1 MLAFIDQIEYNFL
14 RFQRIT
20 EMHEVL
26 MRTPPPFNVLFVL
39 WDLLVFGCRGLC
51 NLRRKKGFEMRPHTR
66 SLHDTAEGQ
75 QHRLVDLYMDAEDAA
90 QNASVDGLLNACRE
104 LLLEERANA
113 TSRFLKLVGLNGEMN
128 HMLSKVCA
136 ALPQIVP
143 KSSGVKQETIITAPA
158 LAPAASQADTYLE
171 PAPSIAGQPAPFTHD
186 DGIVQPH
193 ASDTLVQSELLE
205 SKVIDKVVARPPA
218 LQVHQRE
225 EALENPLDVT
235 IGPLSTGGT
244 SRSPAPAPTLRGPR
258 SARKKKS
265 EFNSIVQ
272 L

>member
-113 TSRFLKLVGLNGEMN
+113 TSRFFEARWFEWRNESYAQQGLQHYLKSCRRAVASSKKRSSQHL
-128 HMLSKVCA
+128 LSLRLHLRRILTWN
-136 ALPQIVP
+136 LPLP
-143 KSSGVKQETIITAPA
+143 
-158 LAPAASQADTYLE
+158 
-171 PAPSIAGQPAPFTHD
+171 
-186 DGIVQPH
+186 
-193 ASDTLVQSELLE
+193 
-205 SKVIDKVVARPPA
+205 
-218 LQVHQRE
+218 
-225 EALENPLDVT
+225 
-235 IGPLSTGGT
+235 
-244 SRSPAPAPTLRGPR
+244 
-258 SARKKKS
+258 
-265 EFNSIVQ
+265 
-272 L
+272 